1 MELVVALPNL
11 TSVTAQEK
19 LSVVLDDVPT
29 FAPPVGHPIYSAHYG
44 VLEDM
49 AGTLVGFFTCTPP
62 SRGVFSFLPGS
73 STFLVT
79 FRAGKASV
87 APSSTTAT
95 RELGEPLGTF
105 CDFIPRK
112 YSAGDQM
119 DTVVVCP
126 REHYGLLER
135 LFTSQVIQWRW
146 DRCKRICGRRLPK
159 ENIRYIMVCLTL
171 FRWTSNDSAHCGVPE
186 KYLDPTFHLH
196 STSSQRFFVSAG
208 FLYIF
213 GRFPEN
219 NSRTAMVKTT
229 MKWAGVGGGQAFA
242 SCTHAIRDLVKLSL
256 TALVDRC
263 DACPRKHFGPPIVS
277 YSVSVAF
284 PTVGPCELYSCRSRL
299 PIREAQFHGAGPPM
313 KSGAHSSRES
323 GALVYYVTSRA
334 IHVNPSWRQAASY
347 RLSLFIVWFVLYWT
361 TSSALSGTSFPPH
374 WVIHFVLDRVM
385 NAFDTNSTF
394 LLTGG
399 LLGILWCV
407 RGRTCALVTFSSS
420 VIDPISLSSSRPECP
435 CDEACSDE
443 GPAEDGD
450 GGGGQARRML
460 HTHGFR
466 VGVQGGVG
474 VAAVSWASGGESYR
488 TKHLEDECD
497 HTVFES
503 EVVGAILALDII
515 MGTPRLTDVD
525 VFTDCQPA
533 LLALATPNR
542 QPGQYLLAAFQSL
555 HRLLLCAR
563 LTSKIRF
570 HWVPVNSMSPETRL
584 KTRAPRKLPPRLNNG
599 PHSPR
604 PSGPMAAGVKEL
616 KDRWLAVVPVP
627 LIPPIRCLRRPL
639 PLQRDC
645 PLLRRPEPV

>member
-1 MELVVALPNL
+1 
-11 TSVTAQEK
+11 
-19 LSVVLDDVPT
+19 
-29 FAPPVGHPIYSAHYG
+29 
-44 VLEDM
+44 
-49 AGTLVGFFTCTPP
+49 
-62 SRGVFSFLPGS
+62 
-73 STFLVT
+73 
-79 FRAGKASV
+79 
-87 APSSTTAT
+87 
-95 RELGEPLGTF
+95 
-105 CDFIPRK
+105 
-112 YSAGDQM
+112 M

-171 FRWTSNDSAHCGVPE
+171 FRWTSNDSAHYGVPE

-263 DACPRKHFGPPIVS
+263 DPCPRKHFGPPIVS

-334 IHVNPSWRQAASY
+334 IHVNPSWCQAASY

-385 NAFDTNSTF
+385 NAFDT
-394 LLTGG
+394 LTSSELHIPTDGWATRHIVVCPRTYMCPG
-399 LLGILWCV
+399 DVFELGHRPHLPV
-407 RGRTCALVTFSSS
+407 ELAPPSVLATRLAATKDQPRTEMEEV
-420 VIDPISLSSSRPECP
+420 
-435 CDEACSDE
+435 
-443 GPAEDGD
+443 
-450 GGGGQARRML
+450 
-460 HTHGFR
+460 

-474 VAAVSWASGGESYR
+474 VAAVSWASGGEGAYR
-488 TKHLEDECD
+488 TKHLDDECD

-533 LLALATPNR
+533 LLALAAPNR
-542 QPGQYLLAAFQSL
+542 QPGQYLLAAFHSL

-563 LTSKIRF
+563 PTSKIRF
-570 HWVPVNSMSPETRL
+570 HWVPVNIDVPGNAAEDA
-584 KTRAPRKLPPRLNNG
+584 RAKEAAPKAEQWSSFSASLR
-599 PHSPR
+599 PHGR
-604 PSGPMAAGVKEL
+604 RREGIKGPMARG
-616 KDRWLAVVPVP
+616 VVPIP
-627 LIPPIRCLRRPL
+627 LIPPIRCLRRPR

-645 PLLRRPEPV
+645 HLYDDLSRSECSVLAQMRTSPSPDCSHRMVPSLSLVTAANGSTSSSAQGLPALRSAFSRPNPLPSLSSASINLLPYPHSTLPYPRSTRTSPSCLFFMSLAEY